1 MRPPF
6 SMSVLSMSMLALFRA
21 GPERVRWQVIE
32 EPDGE
37 SYHVTIHHAHGTI
50 VESFRTPAAMTR
62 RLLTLEDLLLRAFEE
77 RVQGK

>member
-1 MRPPF
+1 
-6 SMSVLSMSMLALFRA
+6 MSMLALFRA

-32 EPDGE
+32 DSDSE

-62 RLLTLEDLLLRAFEE
+62 RLHTLEDLLLHALEGS
-77 RVQGK
+77 VQGK